1 MESQKTWAEEVRMT
15 SWGQQGRTKG
25 RQTESGRMV
34 PLSGGEK
41 VRNDQVCQVL
51 LIYQTKQGLGLVLG
65 QSGGSLMITLAEGVL
80 LSRLDWV
87 QKSIRWGVDMVT
99 VVNLYHRLSI
109 SACHKLEPP
118 RRRQISV
125 EELSRSAWY
134 LGNHCVQHQFMNKLH
149 WTIGRKTSRCLGYI
163 LFFPLLTGNEHK

>member
-1 MESQKTWAEEVRMT
+1 MESQKTRMEEVRMT

-25 RQTESGRMV
+25 GQTESGRTV

-41 VRNDQVCQVL
+41 EKKWPSLSSATNIPNKTGVGTCPGPKWRSTDDNLGRRCAAE
-51 LIYQTKQGLGLVLG
+51 QTG
-65 QSGGSLMITLAEGVL
+65 
-80 LSRLDWV
+80 

-99 VVNLYHRLSI
+99 VDNLYHRLSI

-134 LGNHCVQHQFMNKLH
+134 LGNRCGQHQFMNKLH

-163 LFFPLLTGNEHK
+163 LFFPLLTVNEHN